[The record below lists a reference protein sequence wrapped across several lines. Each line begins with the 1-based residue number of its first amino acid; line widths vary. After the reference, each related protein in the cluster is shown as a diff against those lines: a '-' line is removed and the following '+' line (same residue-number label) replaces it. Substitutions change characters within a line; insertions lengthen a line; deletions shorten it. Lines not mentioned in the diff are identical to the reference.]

1 MKKFEL
7 HLDALIAMFV
17 VFALIIA
24 FLLYQ
29 RSQYSDLTQENID
42 LVWEN
47 VTLQASLDYKT
58 ARLDDCKSSTHS
70 MEESGTESELIN
82 PSE

>member
-29 RSQYSDLTQENID
+29 RSQYLDLTQENVD

-58 ARLDDCKSSTHS
+58 TRLDDCNSSILS
-70 MEESGTESELIN
+70 MEESGTGSELNN

>member
-29 RSQYSDLTQENID
+29 RSQYLDLTQENVD

-58 ARLDDCKSSTHS
+58 AQFDDCKSSILS
-70 MEESGTESELIN
+70 MEEPGTESELIN

>member
-17 VFALIIA
+17 VFALIIT

-29 RSQYSDLTQENID
+29 RSQYLDLTQENLD

-47 VTLQASLDYKT
+47 ANLQVNLDYKT
-58 ARLDDCKSSTHS
+58 AQFDDCKSSILS

>member
-17 VFALIIA
+17 VFALIVA

-29 RSQYSDLTQENID
+29 RSQYLDLTQENID

-58 ARLDDCKSSTHS
+58 AQFDDCESSIPS

>member
-1 MKKFEL
+1 VKKFEL

-29 RSQYSDLTQENID
+29 RSQYLDLTQENLD

-47 VTLQASLDYKT
+47 VNLQANLDYTT
-58 ARLDDCKSSTHS
+58 ARFDDCKSSILS
-70 MEESGTESELIN
+70 MEESGAESELIN